1 MFIVF
6 VFGYLVAMLMGFVT
20 LRILRI
26 PALLDL
32 LVWGCIVGV
41 FALFFGIGGMLYA
54 TSAAW
59 AAEDP
64 QTHSSAEINAAK
76 VRWINGWGA

>member
-59 AAEDP
+59 AAEAP
-64 QTHSSAEINAAK
+64 QTHSSAEIKAAK
-76 VRWINGWGA
+76 VR